1 MIGKAKLAHQ
11 AAFPTISGKAIAGR
25 ETEKGEIIVSK
36 EEENETKKE
45 PPNCSFQ
52 RTRIPP
58 FRVPPATS
66 APLNSSLGVKILVEA
81 TRLAKR
87 CYEIEI
93 R

>member
-52 RTRIPP
+52 RTRIP
-58 FRVPPATS
+58 ATQLKRRPRR
-66 APLNSSLGVKILVEA
+66 AAELGVRSLLSLFVKEKTL
-81 TRLAKR
+81 LQK
-87 CYEIEI
+87 YE
-93 R
+93 